1 MLSSIT
7 VRTKSGRLIP
17 LVLAAMLLAACAG
30 RESTTPPAP
39 VQSEATASAAYYLQQ
54 MQQSSDDSK
63 ADWQLLAIR
72 ALLREGKLPQAAEL
86 YGQLPQ
92 QLSEAQRQEQQ
103 LVGAEL
109 AIARQAPQQANALLA
124 KLDVSQLTPAQ
135 QQRYYQALIAATS
148 GKTTLAQLRA
158 YIALQPLLTQDAQR
172 KANIDATWAALS
184 GLSQADL
191 NGMVINANED
201 VLRGWL
207 DLLRLYQDNRQDPAL
222 LKAAIKDWQTRY
234 PNNPAAALLPSA
246 LDNILHLQATST
258 ANIALLLPLN
268 GQAKAFSDAIETGFN
283 AAKNGAFSQSAAAT
297 PVSGAPATAASGAV
311 SATPAAATG
320 STPAPADVNAAGAVS
335 PSAQSGTTDTP
346 SAAAAPGDA
355 SVAAAQ
361 PQLDAAGDP
370 VAPSVSPGN
379 PDAHIQVYD
388 TSTTPLP
395 ALLAQAQQGGASLV
409 VGPLLKNNVEQL
421 ASLSTPLNILALN
434 QPEQVKNQP
443 NICYF
448 ALSPEDEARDAARH
462 IWDQGKRT
470 PLLLIPRTPLGDRV
484 AKAFASEWQSLGGG
498 TVLQQTFGS
507 SAELRSTING
517 GTGIRLTGQPVM
529 VAPAQS
535 ASVTIAG
542 LTIPAPA
549 QPPAAS
555 GGNVDA
561 VYIIATPAEL
571 TLIKPMIDLA
581 NGTHNGIGL
590 YASSRSYQAGAGPDY
605 RLEME
610 GIQFSDIPLLAG
622 SDPAILQQAPAQY
635 RNDYSLMRLYAMGAD
650 AWTLANH
657 FTQMRQIP
665 GFQVKGATGMLSA
678 NSDCVIQRKLP
689 WLQYQQGSIVP
700 VQ

>member
-17 LVLAAMLLAACAG
+17 LVLAATLLAACSG
-30 RESTTPPAP
+30 RISTTPPAP
-39 VQSEATASAAYYLQQ
+39 VQSEATASADYYLQQ

-72 ALLREGKLPQAAEL
+72 ALLREGKLPQAADL
-86 YGQLPQ
+86 LGQLPS
-92 QLSEAQRQEQQ
+92 QLSEAQQLEQRLVSAELEIARHAPAQAQTILANLDVAQLSQAQQ
-103 LVGAEL
+103 L
-109 AIARQAPQQANALLA
+109 
-124 KLDVSQLTPAQ
+124 
-135 QQRYYQALIAATS
+135 RYYQTVIAAAQ
-148 GKTTLAQLRA
+148 GKTTLAQIRA
-158 YIALQPLLTQDAQR
+158 YIALQPLLTQEKQR

-184 GLSQADL
+184 TLSPADL

-201 VLRGWL
+201 ILRGWL

-234 PNNPAAALLPSA
+234 PNNPAATLLPSA
-246 LDNILHLQATST
+246 LDNILHLQSAST
-258 ANIALLLPLN
+258 ASIALLLPLN
-268 GQAKAFSDAIETGFN
+268 GQAKVFSDAIEAGFN
-283 AAKNGAFSQSAAAT
+283 AAKNGAFTPNSAPAAT
-297 PVSGAPATAASGAV
+297 ATA
-311 SATPAAATG
+311 TP
-320 STPAPADVNAAGAVS
+320 SAPADVNAAGAVS
-335 PSAQSGTTDTP
+335 PSAQGAD
-346 SAAAAPGDA
+346 AAAP
-355 SVAAAQ
+355 AAPNDSAAL
-361 PQLDAAGDP
+361 PPLDAAGDP
-370 VAPSVSPGN
+370 IAPSVSPGN

-388 TSTTPLP
+388 TSSQPLP
-395 ALLAQAQQGGASLV
+395 ALLSQAQQAGASLV
-409 VGPLLKNNVEQL
+409 VGPLLKNNVDQL
-421 ASLSTPLNILALN
+421 NTLSTPLNILALN
-434 QPEQVKNQP
+434 QPEQVQNHP

-462 IWDQGKRT
+462 IWTQGKRT
-470 PLLLIPRTPLGDRV
+470 PLLLIPRSPLGDRV
-484 AKAFASEWQSLGGG
+484 AKAFATEWQSLGGG
-498 TVLQQTFGS
+498 SVLQQTFGS

-517 GTGIRLTGQPVM
+517 GTGIRLTGQPVS

-542 LTIPAPA
+542 LTIPAPV
-549 QPPAAS
+549 QPPVAS
-555 GGNVDA
+555 GGGVDA
-561 VYIIATPAEL
+561 VYIIATPAEI

-590 YASSRSYQAGAGPDY
+590 YASSRSYQAGAGPDF

-657 FTQMRQIP
+657 FAQLRQIP
-665 GFQVKGATGMLSA
+665 GFQVQGATGTLSA
-678 NSDCVIQRKLP
+678 NDNCVIQRKLP
-689 WLQYQQGSIVP
+689 WLQYQKGSIVP

>member
-30 RESTTPPAP
+30 RESTMPPAAI
-39 VQSEATASAAYYLQQ
+39 QSEATASAAYYLQQ
-54 MQQSSDDSK
+54 MKKSSDDSK

-72 ALLREGKLPQAAEL
+72 ALLREGKLPLAAKL

-92 QLSEAQRQEQQ
+92 QLSAAQQQEHL

-109 AIARQAPQQANALLA
+109 ALARHAPQQAAVLLA
-124 KLDVSQLTPAQ
+124 KLDATQLAPAQ
-135 QQRYYQALIAATS
+135 QQRYYQALIATPA
-148 GKTTLAQLRA
+148 GKNTLAQLRA

-234 PNNPAAALLPSA
+234 PNNPAATLLPSA
-246 LDNILHLQATST
+246 LDNILHLQAAST

-268 GQAKAFSDAIETGFN
+268 GQAKAFSDAIEAGFN
-283 AAKNGAFSQSAAAT
+283 AAKNGAFSQGATAAAT
-297 PVSGAPATAASGAV
+297 ASVNAATNTTPTAPAV
-311 SATPAAATG
+311 STGNTPAET
-320 STPAPADVNAAGAVS
+320 DVNAGGAVS
-335 PSAQSGTTDTP
+335 PSAQNGA
-346 SAAAAPGDA
+346 SAAASTAAAPGDA
-355 SVAAAQ
+355 SASTP

-370 VAPSVSPGN
+370 IAPSVSPGN
-379 PDAHIQVYD
+379 PAAHIQVYD
-388 TSTTPLP
+388 TSATPLS
-395 ALLAQAQQGGASLV
+395 ALLTQAQQGGASLV

-421 ASLSTPLNILALN
+421 ASLATPLNILALN
-434 QPEQVKNQP
+434 QPEKVQNQP

-448 ALSPEDEARDAARH
+448 ALSPEDEARDAAHH
-462 IWDQGKRT
+462 IWEQGKRT
-470 PLLLIPRTPLGDRV
+470 PLLLIPRSPLGDRV

-517 GTGIRLTGQPVM
+517 GTGIRLSGQPVM
-529 VAPAQS
+529 VAPAQP

-542 LTIPAPA
+542 LTIPAPV
-549 QPPAAS
+549 QPPATS

-581 NGTHNGIGL
+581 NGTHNGVGL
-590 YASSRSYQAGAGPDY
+590 YASSRSYQAGAGPDF

-610 GIQFSDIPLLAG
+610 GVQFSDIPLLAG
-622 SDPAILQQAPAQY
+622 SAPAILQQAPAQY

-665 GFQVKGATGMLSA
+665 GFQVKGATGVLSA
-678 NSDCVIQRKLP
+678 NADCVIQRKLP